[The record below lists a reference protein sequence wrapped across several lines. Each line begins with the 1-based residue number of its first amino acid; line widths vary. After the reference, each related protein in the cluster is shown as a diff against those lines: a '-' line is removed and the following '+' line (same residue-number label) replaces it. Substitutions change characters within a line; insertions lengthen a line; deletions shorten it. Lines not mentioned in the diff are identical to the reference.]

1 MNQKQRDEILIVI
14 QEDIS
19 IIKRGVYG
27 DKDNDTPGLMTRQ
40 GKDDE
45 KFEVYQNQMLAMNTS
60 IHANTKFRKKA
71 GKVSKW
77 ITGGGATATVIS
89 IVAFY
94 KQIREALVSFF
105 D

>member
-1 MNQKQRDEILIVI
+1 MPLLKI
-14 QEDIS
+14 
-19 IIKRGVYG
+19 
-27 DKDNDTPGLMTRQ
+27 PGICHSEFAESGYPPL
-40 GKDDE
+40 KKE
-45 KFEVYQNQMLAMNTS
+45 K
-60 IHANTKFRKKA
+60 RKKA